1 MTSEIPSPDPTN
13 LDEEKSQIK
22 EKKYVDVDAAKD
34 SSYKYGEHYKVRA
47 DEIKYK
53 KIRWAFIFFILLCI
67 TLLSPCVS
75 NCFFKKTIKVLVKAI
90 HGLDCEATLTSGQV
104 IAIYYFIRVSFLII
118 MGGMITWVAH
128 IFNQLR
134 RLEITYRD
142 KYIMAE
148 TYEKFIQ
155 NSNDEKSHELVRKH
169 ALETMFSLTLEQA
182 ERD

>member
-1 MTSEIPSPDPTN
+1 MTAKIPPLDPPN
-13 LDEEKSQIK
+13 LDKEKSQTE
-22 EKKYVDVDAAKD
+22 EKQYVDAEAAKD

-47 DEIKYK
+47 DEIKNK
-53 KIRWAFIFFILLCI
+53 KFFWGGILFILLC
-67 TLLSPCVS
+67 TALLSPYIS
-75 NCFFKKTIKVLVKAI
+75 NYFLEKTIEVLVKAI
-90 HGLDCEATLTSGQV
+90 YDLGYEVNLTSGQV
-104 IAIYYFIRVSFLII
+104 IAIYYFLRVSFLVV
-118 MGGMITWVAH
+118 MGVMITWVAH

-169 ALETMFSLTLEQA
+169 ALEAMFSLTLEQA